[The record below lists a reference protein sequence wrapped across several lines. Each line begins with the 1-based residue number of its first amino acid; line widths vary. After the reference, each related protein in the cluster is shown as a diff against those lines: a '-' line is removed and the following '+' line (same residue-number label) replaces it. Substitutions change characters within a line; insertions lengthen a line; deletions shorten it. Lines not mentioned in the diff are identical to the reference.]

1 MTPHSITPEALRR
14 QARDGTFTSHT
25 SGYCSGFVQTNLVVL
40 PKSWAD
46 EFFVFAQQ
54 NPKPC
59 PLVAWSQ
66 KAGDPIVN
74 VENYAIDIRSDLPGY
89 RVWKSGEL
97 VSEQNDVSEY
107 WQDDFVSFLIGCSFS
122 FEEALIA
129 DGLDIRNISQ
139 GTNVP
144 MYDTNVACTPTERFH
159 GNVVVSMRPFVP
171 KDAIRMIQIC
181 SRFPSVHG
189 APIHFGDPAAIGI
202 HNIEAPDYGEPV
214 EFRTGEVPVFTAC
227 GVTPQAVIAAAKP
240 PICIT
245 HQPGKMLVTDI
256 PNSRLA
262 VF

>member
-1 MTPHSITPEALRR
+1 MISTNAKPVELR
-14 QARDGTFTSHT
+14 QAIRRGEFTSHT
-25 SGYCSGFVQTNLVVL
+25 SGYCSGFVQANLVIL

-46 EFFVFAQQ
+46 EFFLFAQQ

-59 PLVAWSQ
+59 PLIAWSQ
-66 KAGDPIVN
+66 TPGEPMMS
-74 VENYAIDIRSDLPGY
+74 VEKKEIDIRQDLPGY
-89 RVWKSGEL
+89 RVWRYGEL
-97 VSEQNDVSEY
+97 VEEKENVLEE

-129 DGLDIRNISQ
+129 DGLDIRNISEKK
-139 GTNVP
+139 NVP
-144 MYDTNVACTPTERFH
+144 MYNTNIACTPTERFH
-159 GNVVVSMRPFVP
+159 GNLVVSMRPFVP

-189 APIHFGDPAAIGI
+189 APIHFGDPDAIGI
-202 HNIEAPDYGEPV
+202 VDINHPEYGESVTIKP
-214 EFRTGEVPVFTAC
+214 GEVPVFTAC
-227 GVTPQAVIAAAKP
+227 GVTPQAVIRAAKP